1 LADVRA
7 IVVAMMSG
15 LAGSIGDPR
24 NVYLVGQNTTRLLLA
39 AGDLMVGY
47 LLLRQ
52 AVVASG
58 RLDDGGLSEADRAF
72 YEGKVAV
79 AHFFAA
85 SVLPE
90 LTARRLVAEATDNT
104 LMDVPE
110 SAF

>member
-1 LADVRA
+1 MRG
-7 IVVAMMSG
+7 IVVAMTTA

-24 NVYLVGQNTTRLLLA
+24 NVYLVGQNTTRLLMA
-39 AGDLMVGY
+39 AGDLLVGY

-52 AVVASG
+52 AAVALAALEGEVSP
-58 RLDDGGLSEADRAF
+58 ADHAF

-90 LTARRLVAEATDNT
+90 LTARRLVAESVDNT